1 MGKLDEVKNQ
11 FKDMVDRVK
20 KESEYAE
27 SKKVDL
33 LEDLNKQ
40 KQNYINK
47 TVGDVVSTDLSRF
60 SDDELKLL
68 ADRFYEKDK
77 NSLIN
82 QAKADY
88 NSKVYSADKV
98 LSNKQSNLN
107 SKLQSIGEQLAK
119 NINSFKEKS
128 FKNNISRSSIASS
141 KEDGLKQSAEQEEQL
156 VKDELNDATE
166 QRDKKVKNAK
176 QVLDSEIYK
185 VDFDYAKPIA
195 DKQNEL
201 QELKDSNSSY
211 SKSLINRQALQEYDD
226 SILNLVENYIKDVGI
241 EYAKSILKSEGYF
254 GDFLSKE
261 QISALKKKYEL

>member
-77 NSLIN
+77 NSLIF
-82 QAKADY
+82 KGDY
-88 NSKVYSADKV
+88 
-98 LSNKQSNLN
+98 
-107 SKLQSIGEQLAK
+107 
-119 NINSFKEKS
+119 
-128 FKNNISRSSIASS
+128 
-141 KEDGLKQSAEQEEQL
+141 
-156 VKDELNDATE
+156 
-166 QRDKKVKNAK
+166 
-176 QVLDSEIYK
+176 
-185 VDFDYAKPIA
+185 
-195 DKQNEL
+195 
-201 QELKDSNSSY
+201 
-211 SKSLINRQALQEYDD
+211 
-226 SILNLVENYIKDVGI
+226 
-241 EYAKSILKSEGYF
+241 
-254 GDFLSKE
+254 
-261 QISALKKKYEL
+261 YELH